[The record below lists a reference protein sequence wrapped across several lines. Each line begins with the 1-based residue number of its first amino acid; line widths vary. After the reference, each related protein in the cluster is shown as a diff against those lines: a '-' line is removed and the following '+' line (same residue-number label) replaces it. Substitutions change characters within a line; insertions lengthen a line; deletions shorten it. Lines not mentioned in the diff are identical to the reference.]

1 MIFYIT
7 RALNIFWIGRAA
19 LKLVEEGLKG
29 FPHNIGQHIQAPA
42 MGHAQH
48 HFFDA
53 ETSTA
58 LNHLF
63 QRRYQCFTAI
73 QAEAFGAGIF
83 DIDKLFEAFRLDQFL
98 ENRLLAHVGKGNFLI
113 GPFNAL
119 LQPGFFFR
127 VGNMHE
133 LQCYCA
139 AICAVQNIQHF
150 ADGCTFKTQHIID
163 ENRAVIIGFCKP
175 IGGRVKLGVRARR
188 FNAQWIEIGC

>member
-1 MIFYIT
+1 M
-7 RALNIFWIGRAA
+7 
-19 LKLVEEGLKG
+19 EQG
-29 FPHNIGQHIQAPA
+29 FKRLAHHIGQHIQAPA

-48 HFFDA
+48 HFFDTKIA
-53 ETSTA
+53 TA

-63 QRRYQCFTAI
+63 QRRYQRLTAI

-98 ENRLLAHVGKGNFLI
+98 ENRLLTHVGKGNFLI

-133 LQCYCA
+133 LQRYCA

-150 ADGCTFKTQHIID
+150 ANGGAFKT
-163 ENRAVIIGFCKP
+163 
-175 IGGRVKLGVRARR
+175 
-188 FNAQWIEIGC
+188 